1 MGARIISIIL
11 TYIVLF
17 GNMRSKIQYPCM
29 AEETL
34 SHQNPNNKRPRKKM
48 HNHQTQNFLLGWVL
62 AICHVRQLHLG
73 FD

>member
-34 SHQNPNNKRPRKKM
+34 SHQNPNNKRPSKKM
-48 HNHQTQNFLLGWVL
+48 HNPKQEN
-62 AICHVRQLHLG
+62 A
-73 FD
+73 